1 MESLLEFEERM
12 WEETRQSQAAMP
24 ALTEAYYEKVRE
36 AVYKDGAID
45 LKTKRLMSLAIAVQ
59 EGCKPYM
66 ISQTGH
72 ALGSGAT
79 ADEVLETCGVAIRM
93 GGTLTWSN
101 VLTVVEYL
109 RERGLLPEKPLETP

>member
-12 WEETRQSQAAMP
+12 WEETRQPQAAMP
-24 ALTEAYYEKVRE
+24 ELTEAYYEKVRE

-59 EGCKPYM
+59 EGCKPCM

-79 ADEVLETCGVAIRM
+79 AD
-93 GGTLTWSN
+93 
-101 VLTVVEYL
+101 
-109 RERGLLPEKPLETP
+109 